1 MEEDSVSGSDEK
13 DRFGDKLREV
23 ERARE
28 EQFFKKRDEELIS
41 KLREKKDDVA
51 ETEAQAASQDRC
63 PKCGTPLQRR
73 EYLEVEVDECPSC
86 GGVWLDQGELE
97 EIARRES
104 DGWLSRLLRGRG
116 R

>member
-1 MEEDSVSGSDEK
+1 MSSSDEK

-28 EQFFKKRDEELIS
+28 EQYFKKRDQELID
-41 KLREKKDDVA
+41 KLREKGEGESEV
-51 ETEAQAASQDRC
+51 EARSAGGDRC
-63 PKCGTPLQRR
+63 PKCGTQLQLR
-73 EYLEVEVDECPSC
+73 EQHGVEVDECPSC

-104 DGWLSRLLRGRG
+104 DGWLSRFLRART

>member
-1 MEEDSVSGSDEK
+1 VEEDSVSGSDEK

-28 EQFFKKRDEELIS
+28 DQFFKKRDEELIS
-41 KLREKKDDVA
+41 KLREKKEEESVA
-51 ETEAQAASQDRC
+51 EARVAAQDRC
-63 PKCGTPLQRR
+63 PKCGTQLQRR

-86 GGVWLDQGELE
+86 GGIWLDQGELE

-104 DGWLSRLLRGRG
+104 QGWLGRLLRGRA